1 MTRADELDERPTAE
15 EMLART
21 QGSASGDDRGR
32 LRVYLGM
39 APGVGKTYRMLEEG
53 HRRTGRGTD
62 LVVGFV
68 EPHGRPATE
77 ALLAGLETIP
87 RRRFEYRGVVVE
99 EMDTDAILARHPAVA
114 LVDELAHTNAPGSTR
129 EKRWQDIEV
138 LLDAGIEVVSTCNI
152 QHLESAAD
160 AVATITG
167 APVNER
173 VPDEVL
179 ARASEIELV
188 DMSPHALRQRMRHGN
203 VYPPERTAVA
213 MDRFFTESNLT
224 ALRELSLRFVAG
236 RVDAQLQTIGGGIG
250 AGAVTERIMVYVDDG
265 AATPRALRRGAAIA
279 AAANAPYLALVVD
292 APSTASS
299 GPRDRQRD
307 LREHLDDA
315 VDLGAEIIQ
324 VEAKDPVEAIVRT
337 ARERRITQI
346 VLPYRGAAGAVDRV
360 RRGSIVD
367 RILRELPD
375 VEVHVVAAAQGV
387 SDAYRVGRGD

>member
-1 MTRADELDERPTAE
+1 VTRNDGLDDRPSAE

-21 QGSASGDDRGR
+21 EGTTSDGRGR

-53 HRRTGRGTD
+53 HRRTARGTD

-68 EPHGRPATE
+68 ESHGRPATE
-77 ALLAGLETIP
+77 ALLAGLEIVP
-87 RRRFEYRGVVVE
+87 RRRVEYRGVVVE
-99 EMDTDAILARHPAVA
+99 EMDTDAILARKPTAV
-114 LVDELAHTNAPGSTR
+114 LVDELAHTNAPGSAR
-129 EKRWQDIEV
+129 EKRWQDVDV

-179 ARASEIELV
+179 ARASEVELV

-203 VYPPERTAVA
+203 VYPPERTAIA
-213 MDRFFTESNLT
+213 LDKFFTESNLT
-224 ALRELSLRFVAG
+224 ALREQSLRFVAG
-236 RVDAQLQTIGGGIG
+236 RVDAQLQTIGGGLG
-250 AGAVTERIMVYVDDG
+250 PGAVVERILAYVDDG
-265 AATPRALRRGAAIA
+265 RATPRALRRAAGIA
-279 AAANAPYLALVVD
+279 AVLRAPLLALVVD

-299 GPRDRQRD
+299 GSRDRQRD

-315 VDLGAEIIQ
+315 VDLGAEILQ

-346 VLPYRGAAGAVDRV
+346 VLPYGGPAGSMDRL

-367 RILRELPD
+367 RILAELPD
-375 VEVHVVAAAQGV
+375 VEVHVVAAAKGV